1 LDNQVFGTMSS
12 ILQTDI
18 LIAGA
23 GPAGASLAAF
33 LGQNG
38 KQLHHLLKRCHWH
51 DG

>member
-1 LDNQVFGTMSS
+1 MSS
-12 ILQTDI
+12 ILQTGI

-38 KQLHHLLKRCHWH
+38 NIIIQFDSIPSLR
-51 DG
+51 

>member
-1 LDNQVFGTMSS
+1 MSS

-23 GPAGASLAAF
+23 SPAGASLAAF

-38 KQLHHLLKRCHWH
+38 NKTTGFDSTLSL
-51 DG
+51 

>member
-1 LDNQVFGTMSS
+1 MSS
-12 ILQTDI
+12 IIQTDI

-38 KQLHHLLKRCHWH
+38 KMTIPISSGCRLYEVGAQLTQFL
-51 DG
+51 

>member
-1 LDNQVFGTMSS
+1 MSS

-23 GPAGASLAAF
+23 GPAGAGLAAF

-38 KQLHHLLKRCHWH
+38 NVAVLFIDSCH
-51 DG
+51 